1 MKKIDLK
8 MRIKDFDFGN
18 TNGTIQLRLEQ
29 PFPLTK
35 KFVTM
40 LDLVTSH
47 KDDLLRIKC
56 FGRKTMERLEDKL
69 LDYDL
74 WLGMTAREVNEY
86 QGEEIVSETE
96 EKDKGVGSEDT
107 DKQMLEVYATTI
119 NKAKEDAVNQCL
131 TKKEWEDRVFRAALE
146 IELELIRQGKEYNVN
161 YRSMEQD
168 AAGKALNLV
177 SIVRKELKQIG
188 EE

>member
-18 TNGTIQLRLEQ
+18 ANGTIQLRLEH

-56 FGRKTMERLEDKL
+56 FGRQTLMRLEDKL

-86 QGEEIVSETE
+86 QGEKIVSEME
-96 EKDKGVGSEDT
+96 EKDERAFTKDL
-107 DKQMLEVYATTI
+107 DKQMLEVFAKI
-119 NKAKEDAVNQCL
+119 IERAKENAVNQCL

-146 IELELIRQGKEYNVN
+146 IELELIRNGER
-161 YRSMEQD
+161 RSEAWDMEQY
-168 AAGKALNLV
+168 AADKA
-177 SIVRKELKQIG
+177 VRLMQKVRFKLCQR

>member
-18 TNGTIQLRLEQ
+18 ANGTIQLRLEQ

-74 WLGMTAREVNEY
+74 WLGMTSMEVNNY
-86 QGEEIVSETE
+86 QGEEIVKDETE
-96 EKDKGVGSEDT
+96 EQGLS
-107 DKQMLEVYATTI
+107 Q
-119 NKAKEDAVNQCL
+119 
-131 TKKEWEDRVFRAALE
+131 KEWEDRVFRAALE
-146 IELELIRQGKEYNVN
+146 IELELIRQGER
-161 YRSMEQD
+161 RSEAWDMEQY
-168 AAGKALNLV
+168 AADKA
-177 SIVRKELKQIG
+177 VRLMEEVKLMLSCKE
-188 EE
+188 E

>member
-18 TNGTIQLRLEQ
+18 ANGTIQLRLEQ

-74 WLGMTAREVNEY
+74 WLGMTPIEVNNY
-86 QGEEIVSETE
+86 QGEEIAKEKTE
-96 EKDKGVGSEDT
+96 EQGLS
-107 DKQMLEVYATTI
+107 Q
-119 NKAKEDAVNQCL
+119 
-131 TKKEWEDRVFRAALE
+131 KEWEDRVFRAALE
-146 IELELIRQGKEYNVN
+146 IELELIRQGKEYGI

-168 AAGKALNLV
+168 ASLRAVKLMGQ
-177 SIVRKELKQIG
+177 VRYELKAR
-188 EE
+188 EEE

>member
-18 TNGTIQLRLEQ
+18 ANGTIQLRLEN
-29 PFPLTK
+29 PSPLNK

-56 FGRKTMERLEDKL
+56 FGRQTLMRLEDKL

-74 WLGMTAREVNEY
+74 WLGMTPMEVNNY
-86 QGEEIVSETE
+86 QGEEIVKDETE
-96 EKDKGVGSEDT
+96 E
-107 DKQMLEVYATTI
+107 
-119 NKAKEDAVNQCL
+119 QCL
-131 TKKEWEDRVFRAALE
+131 SQKEWEDRVFRAALE
-146 IELELIRQGKEYNVN
+146 IELELIRQDKEYGI
-161 YRSMEQD
+161 YRTMEQD
-168 AAGKALNLV
+168 AALRAVNLMGQ
-177 SIVRKELKQIG
+177 VRYELKRRK
-188 EE
+188 